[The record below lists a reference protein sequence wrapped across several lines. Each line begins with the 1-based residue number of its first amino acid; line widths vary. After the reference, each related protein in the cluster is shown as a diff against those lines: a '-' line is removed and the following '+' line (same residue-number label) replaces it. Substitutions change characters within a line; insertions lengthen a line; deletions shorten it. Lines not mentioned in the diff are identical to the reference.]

1 MKSET
6 EIIDT
11 FEYKGVII
19 SVHKDSDGKYYF
31 KYIDGG
37 EEVILPIEDIQSFIG
52 SSFSHTTINDTPVD
66 MIEKSVKI
74 NDLLYNL
81 GDLKIRLKKYN

>member
-1 MKSET
+1 MKDET
-6 EIIDT
+6 AIIDQ

-19 SVHKDSDGKYYF
+19 SVHKDSNGKHYF

-37 EEVILPIEDIQSFIG
+37 EKVSLPIEDIKSFIG
-52 SSFSHTTINDTPVD
+52 SSFSHTTINQTPVD

-74 NDLLYNL
+74 NDFLFNL
-81 GDLKIRLKKYN
+81 NDLKVRLNKYN

>member
-1 MKSET
+1 MNQET
-6 EIIDT
+6 EIIDE
-11 FEYKGVII
+11 FEYKGLII
-19 SVHKDSDGKYYF
+19 SVYKNSDGKYYF

-37 EEVILPIEDIQSFIG
+37 EQVVLPVDDIKSFIG
-52 SSFSHTTINDTPVD
+52 SSFSHTTINKTSVD

-81 GDLKIRLKKYN
+81 GDLKMRIKKYN